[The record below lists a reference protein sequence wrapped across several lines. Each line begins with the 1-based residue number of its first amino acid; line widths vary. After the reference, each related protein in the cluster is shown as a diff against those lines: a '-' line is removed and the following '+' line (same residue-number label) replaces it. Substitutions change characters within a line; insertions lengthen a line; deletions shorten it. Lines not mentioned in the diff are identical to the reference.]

1 MQDQC
6 WLCKPLLRFVLQL
19 GQHQGDF
26 DWCLETVAAM
36 LGKRPDGDSAT
47 LKKDHSSLL
56 RLSKYEDAQYLQ
68 DNRLTAIDARQLWE
82 GAKKGL
88 ALFFMNMPRSEQ

>member
-1 MQDQC
+1 
-6 WLCKPLLRFVLQL
+6 
-19 GQHQGDF
+19 
-26 DWCLETVAAM
+26 M
-36 LGKRPDGDSAT
+36 LGKRSDVEGTTQGAT
-47 LKKDHSSLL
+47 ANKESSSLL

-88 ALFFMNMPRSEQ
+88 ALFFMNMPRSEQQMRAALKLFKEQVRDQNVL